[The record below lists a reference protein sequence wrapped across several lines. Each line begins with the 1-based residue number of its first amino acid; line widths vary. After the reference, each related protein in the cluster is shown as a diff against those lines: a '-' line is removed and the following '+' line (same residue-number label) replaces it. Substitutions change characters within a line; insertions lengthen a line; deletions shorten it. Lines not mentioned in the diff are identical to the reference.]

1 MSFGYHRRILRVNLT
16 DGHISIETP
25 DDVFYRRYLGG
36 AGFIAY
42 YLLREVPPGTDPLGP
57 ENRLIFACGPLTGAP
72 LAGSGRNAIGARS
85 PLTGAMG
92 ESDVGGF
99 WGAEL
104 KAAGFDAIIAEG
116 RAASPVY
123 LWVHDGEAELR
134 DAAHLWGLEN
144 KPTHTAIREELGE
157 KRARIAICGPS
168 GEKLVRYA
176 AILADL
182 KHAAGRTGLGAVM
195 GAKNLKAVAVR
206 GTGKLSLADSA
217 QVGVLG
223 RWMRDNYRDL
233 MGKFPDLGTG
243 VSVIP
248 YNQAGVLPV
257 HNFRD
262 GHLDGASVLGR
273 EGLAEHVVVR
283 MESCYACAVGCKK
296 VATLDEPYPVDPAY
310 GGPEYETTAGLG
322 SNCGVTDV
330 YAVTK
335 ASERCNALGLDTISV
350 GGTIAF
356 AMECFEEGLL
366 TLEDTRGL
374 DLRFGNVEAMLQL
387 VELIAARQGIG
398 DLLAEGTK
406 RAAERIG
413 GGAERFAVH
422 VKGQELPYHDPRIQH
437 GLGLGYAVSYTGA
450 DHCHNA
456 FDSNYEHEAGMDS
469 VRNLGVLEPM
479 PATWL
484 GPEKVRAIIYGSL
497 RSHLNNCLGL
507 CNFLPYRNDQV
518 VEAVR
523 AVTGWDTNAWE
534 LWKAAE
540 RLVTMAR
547 AFNVRQ
553 GFTPADDRLPPRM
566 AEPLGP
572 DGPSTG
578 PWSFGPGT
586 KGSGHR
592 PGQPIDPAA
601 VEAALPLYYEM
612 MGWNPV
618 SGVPRAAK
626 LYELDIGWVT
636 TLLE

>member
-16 DGHISIETP
+16 DGQITVETP

-36 AGFIAY
+36 AGFVAY
-42 YLLREVPPGTDPLGP
+42 YLLKEVPPNTDPLGP

-92 ESDVGGF
+92 ESEVGGF

-104 KAAGFDAIIAEG
+104 KAAGFDAIIVQG
-116 RAASPVY
+116 QAASPLY

-144 KPTHTAIREELGE
+144 KPAQTAIREELDE
-157 KRARIAICGPS
+157 KRARVALCGPA

-176 AILADL
+176 NIVADL

-195 GAKNLKAVAVR
+195 GAKKLKAVAVR
-206 GTGKLSLADSA
+206 GTSKVPLADPA
-217 QVGVLG
+217 EVGALA

-243 VSVIP
+243 VSMVP
-248 YNQAGVLPV
+248 YNLDGTLPV

-262 GHLDGASVLGR
+262 GHLDGADVLGR

-296 VATLDEPYPVDPAY
+296 VVDLEEPYPVDPAY
-310 GGPEYETTAGLG
+310 GGPEYETAAGLG
-322 SNCGVTDV
+322 ANCGVADV

-335 ASERCNALGLDTISV
+335 ASERCNALGLDTISA

-356 AMECFEEGLL
+356 AMECFEAGLL
-366 TLEDTRGL
+366 TAEDTGGL
-374 DLRFGNVEAMLQL
+374 DLRFGNAEAMLQL
-387 VELIAARQGIG
+387 LDLIATRQGIG

-406 RAAERIG
+406 RAAEQIG

-422 VKGQELPYHDPRIQH
+422 VKGQEVPYHDPRIQH

-450 DHCHNA
+450 DHCHSA

-479 PATWL
+479 PPTWL
-484 GPEKVRAIIYGSL
+484 GPEKVRAILYGSL
-497 RSHLNNCLGL
+497 RQHLNNCLGL

-523 AVTGWDTNAWE
+523 AVTGWDTTAWE

-572 DGPSTG
+572 GE
-578 PWSFGPGT
+578 
-586 KGSGHR
+586 
-592 PGQPIDPAA
+592 PIDPSS

-612 MGWNPV
+612 MGWDPNT
-618 SGVPRAAK
+618 GVPRAAK
-626 LYELDIGWVT
+626 LYELGIGWVT

>member
-16 DGHISIETP
+16 DGQIAVETP

-42 YLLREVPPGTDPLGP
+42 YLLKEVPPNTDPLGP
-57 ENRLIFACGPLTGAP
+57 ENRLVFACGPLTGAP
-72 LAGSGRNAIGARS
+72 LAGSGRNAVGARS

-92 ESDVGGF
+92 EADVGGF

-104 KAAGFDAIIAEG
+104 KAAGFDAIVVEG
-116 RAASPVY
+116 QAASPVY
-123 LWVHDGEAELR
+123 LWVHDGDAELR
-134 DAAHLWGLEN
+134 DALHLWGLEN

-157 KRARIAICGPS
+157 KRARIALCGPA
-168 GEKLVRYA
+168 GENLVRYA
-176 AILADL
+176 NIVADL

-195 GAKNLKAVAVR
+195 GSKKLKAVAVR
-206 GTGKLSLADSA
+206 GTGKVPLADPA
-217 QVGVLG
+217 RVGTLA
-223 RWMRDNYRDL
+223 RWLRDNYRDL
-233 MGKFPDLGTG
+233 MGAFADLGTG
-243 VSVIP
+243 ISVVP
-248 YNQAGVLPV
+248 YNRMGALPV

-262 GHLDGASVLGR
+262 GRLDGADVLGR

-283 MESCYACAVGCKK
+283 MESCHACAVGCKK
-296 VATLDEPYPVDPAY
+296 VADLKEPYPVDPDY
-310 GGPEYETTAGLG
+310 GGPEYETAVSLG

-335 ASERCNALGLDTISV
+335 ASERCNALGLDTISA

-366 TLEDTRGL
+366 TSKDTGGL
-374 DLRFGNVEAMLQL
+374 DLHFGNAQAMLQL
-387 VELIAARQGIG
+387 LELIAARRGIG

-413 GGAERFAVH
+413 NGAARFAVH
-422 VKGQELPYHDPRIQH
+422 VKGQEFPYHDPRIQH

-450 DHCHNA
+450 DHCHSA
-456 FDSNYEHEAGMDS
+456 FDSSYEQEPGLDG

-479 PATWL
+479 PATRL
-484 GPEKVRAIIYGSL
+484 GPEKVRAIIYDSL
-497 RSHLNNCLGL
+497 RSHLDNCLGL
-507 CNFLPYRNDQV
+507 CIFLPYRNDQV
-518 VEAVR
+518 IEAVR
-523 AVTGWDTNAWE
+523 AVTGWDTTTWE

-553 GFTPADDRLPPRM
+553 GFTPHDDRLPPRM
-566 AEPLGP
+566 AQPLSP
-572 DGPSTG
+572 DGPG
-578 PWSFGPGT
+578 EA
-586 KGSGHR
+586 
-592 PGQPIDPAA
+592 IDPTA

-612 MGWNPV
+612 MGWDPAT
-618 SGVPRAAK
+618 GVPRPAK
-626 LYELDIGWVT
+626 LYELDIGWVAEM
-636 TLLE
+636 LA

>member
-16 DGHISIETP
+16 DGQIAVETP

-36 AGFIAY
+36 AGFVAY
-42 YLLREVPPGTDPLGP
+42 YLLKEVPPDTDPLGP

-72 LAGSGRNAIGARS
+72 LAGSGRNAVGARS

-92 ESDVGGF
+92 ESEVGGF

-104 KAAGFDAIIAEG
+104 KAAGFDAIIIVGQAV
-116 RAASPVY
+116 SPVY

-134 DAAHLWGLEN
+134 DASHLWGLEN
-144 KPTHTAIREELGE
+144 KAAHTAIREELGE
-157 KRARIAICGPS
+157 KRARVALCGPA

-176 AILADL
+176 NIMADL
-182 KHAAGRTGLGAVM
+182 RHAAGRTGLGAVM
-195 GAKNLKAVAVR
+195 GSKRLKAVAVR
-206 GTGKLSLADSA
+206 GTGKLPLADPA
-217 QVGVLG
+217 QVGALA

-243 VSVIP
+243 VSMIP
-248 YNQAGVLPV
+248 YNRDGALPV
-257 HNFRD
+257 RNFRD
-262 GHLDGASVLGR
+262 GHLDGADVLGR

-283 MESCYACAVGCKK
+283 MESCYACAIGCKK
-296 VATLDEPYPVDPAY
+296 VAALSEPYPVDPAY
-310 GGPEYETTAGLG
+310 GGPEYETAVSLG

-366 TLEDTRGL
+366 TPQDIGGL
-374 DLRFGNVEAMLQL
+374 DLRFGNAEAMLQL
-387 VELIAARQGIG
+387 LELIAARQGIG

-413 GGAERFAVH
+413 GGAERLAVH
-422 VKGQELPYHDPRIQH
+422 VKGQEVPYHDPRIQH
-437 GLGLGYAVSYTGA
+437 GLGLGYAISYTGA
-450 DHCHNA
+450 DHMHNA
-456 FDSNYEHEAGMDS
+456 FDSNYEHEAGLDS

-484 GPEKVRAIIYGSL
+484 GPEKVRAVIYGSL
-497 RSHLNNCLGL
+497 RRYLDNCLGL

-523 AVTGWDTNAWE
+523 AVTGWDTTAWE

-572 DGPSTG
+572 DGPG
-578 PWSFGPGT
+578 E
-586 KGSGHR
+586 
-592 PGQPIDPAA
+592 PIDPAA
-601 VEAALPLYYEM
+601 IEAALPLYYEM
-612 MGWNPV
+612 MGWDPAT
-618 SGVPRAAK
+618 GVPRAAK
-626 LYELDIGWVT
+626 LYELDIGWVAS
-636 TLLE
+636 LLE

>member
-1 MSFGYHRRILRVNLT
+1 MSSGYHGRVLRVNLT
-16 DGHISIETP
+16 DGQITVETP
-25 DDVFYRRYLGG
+25 DEVFYRRYLGG
-36 AGFIAY
+36 AGFVAY
-42 YLLREVPPGTDPLGP
+42 YLLKEVPPGTDPLGP
-57 ENRLIFACGPLTGAP
+57 ENRLVFACGPLTGAP
-72 LAGSGRNAIGARS
+72 LAGSGRNAIGALS

-104 KAAGFDAIIAEG
+104 KAAGFDAIVVQG
-116 RAASPVY
+116 QAASPVY

-144 KPTHTAIREELGE
+144 KESHTAIREELGE
-157 KRARIAICGPS
+157 QRARIALCGPA

-176 AILADL
+176 CVVADL
-182 KHAAGRTGLGAVM
+182 KHAAGRSGLGAVM
-195 GAKNLKAVAVR
+195 GSKSLKAVAVR
-206 GTGKLSLADSA
+206 GTGRLPLADRE
-217 QVGVLG
+217 QVGELAS
-223 RWMRDNYRDL
+223 WLRDNYRDL
-233 MGKFPDLGTG
+233 MGGFPDMGTG

-248 YNQAGVLPV
+248 YNAMGALPV

-262 GHLDGASVLGR
+262 GHLEGADAIGR
-273 EGLAEHVVVR
+273 EGLAEQVVVR
-283 MESCYACAVGCKK
+283 MESCYACVVSCKK
-296 VATLDEPYPVDPAY
+296 VVDLDTPYRVDPDY
-310 GGPEYETTAGLG
+310 GGPEYETAVGIG
-322 SNCGVTDV
+322 SNCGVSDV
-330 YAVTK
+330 YAVSK
-335 ASERCNALGLDTISV
+335 ASERCNALGLDAISA

-366 TLEDTRGL
+366 TLEETGGL
-374 DLRFGNVEAMLQL
+374 ELRFGNTEAMLQML
-387 VELIAARQGIG
+387 EWIAARQGVG

-422 VKGQELPYHDPRIQH
+422 VKGQEFPYHDPRIQH

-450 DHCHNA
+450 DHCHSA
-456 FDSNYEHEAGMDS
+456 FDRGYEQEATMDG
-469 VRNLGVLEPM
+469 VRNLGVLETM

-484 GPEKVRAIIYGSL
+484 GPEKVRAILYGSL
-497 RSHLNNCLGL
+497 RSHLNNCLGM

-534 LWKAAE
+534 LWKAAQ
-540 RLVTMAR
+540 RLLTMAR

-566 AEPLGP
+566 AESLGS
-572 DGPSTG
+572 DGPG
-578 PWSFGPGT
+578 A
-586 KGSGHR
+586 
-592 PGQPIDPAA
+592 PIEPAA

-612 MGWNPV
+612 MGWDPAT
-618 SGVPRAAK
+618 GVPRAAK
-626 LYELDIGWVT
+626 LYELDIGWVAE
-636 TLLE
+636 LLA

>member
-1 MSFGYHRRILRVNLT
+1 MPFGYHRRILRVNLT
-16 DGHISIETP
+16 DGEVTIERP

-36 AGFIAY
+36 AGFVAY
-42 YLLREVPPGTDPLGP
+42 YLLKEVPPDADPLGP
-57 ENRLIFACGPLTGAP
+57 QNKLIFACGPLTGTP

-92 ESDVGGF
+92 ESEVGGF

-104 KAAGFDAIIAEG
+104 KAAGFDAIIVEG
-116 RAASPVY
+116 QAASPVY
-123 LWVHDGEAELR
+123 LWVHDRGSDPTAELR

-144 KPTHTAIREELGE
+144 KPTHTTIREELGE
-157 KRARIAICGPS
+157 KRARIALCGPA

-176 AILADL
+176 NIVADL

-195 GAKNLKAVAVR
+195 GSKKLKAVAVR
-206 GTGKLSLADSA
+206 GTGKIPLADPA
-217 QVGVLG
+217 QVGALA

-243 VSVIP
+243 ISMMP
-248 YNQAGVLPV
+248 YNRDGALAV

-262 GHLDGASVLGR
+262 GHLDGADALGR
-273 EGLAEHVVVR
+273 EGLAETVVVR

-296 VATLDEPYPVDPAY
+296 VAPLDEPYAVDPAY
-310 GGPEYETTAGLG
+310 GGPEYETAAGLG
-322 SNCGVTDV
+322 PNCGVADV

-335 ASERCNALGLDTISV
+335 ASERCNALGLDSISA

-356 AMECFEEGLL
+356 AMECFEKGLL
-366 TLEDTRGL
+366 TPQGSGGL
-374 DLRFGNVEAMLQL
+374 DLRFGNAEVMLQL
-387 VELIAARQGIG
+387 LELIATRQGIG

-413 GGAERFAVH
+413 GGAEQFAVH

-450 DHCHNA
+450 DHMHNA
-456 FDSNYEHEAGMDS
+456 FDSNYEHEAGLDS

-484 GPEKVRAIIYGSL
+484 GPEKVRAVIYGTL
-497 RSHLNNCLGL
+497 RRHLDNCLCL

-523 AVTGWDTNAWE
+523 AVTGWDTTTWE

-540 RLVTMAR
+540 RLVTLAR

-553 GFTPADDRLPPRM
+553 GFTPADDRLPLRM

-572 DGPSTG
+572 GA
-578 PWSFGPGT
+578 
-586 KGSGHR
+586 
-592 PGQPIDPAA
+592 PIDPAA

-612 MGWNPV
+612 MGWDPAT
-618 SGVPRAAK
+618 GVPRAAK
-626 LYELDIGWVT
+626 LHELDIGWVAS
-636 TLLE
+636 LLE

>member
-1 MSFGYHRRILRVNLT
+1 MSFGYFRRILRVDLT
-16 DGHISIETP
+16 EGQIAVETP
-25 DDVFYRRYLGG
+25 DDVFYRRHLGG

-42 YLLREVPPGTDPLGP
+42 YLLKEVPPGADPLGP

-72 LAGSGRNAIGARS
+72 LAGSGRNAMGARS

-104 KAAGFDAIIAEG
+104 KAAGFDAIIVEG
-116 RAASPVY
+116 QAASPVY
-123 LWVHDGEAELR
+123 LWVHDSQAELR
-134 DAAHLWGLEN
+134 DASHLWGQEN
-144 KPTHTAIREELGE
+144 KETHAAIREELGE
-157 KRARIAICGPS
+157 EQARIALCGPA
-168 GEKLVRYA
+168 GENLVRYA
-176 AILADL
+176 AIVADL
-182 KHAAGRTGLGAVM
+182 KHVAGRTGLGAVM

-206 GTGKLSLADSA
+206 GTGRFPLADPDA
-217 QVGVLG
+217 VGALA
-223 RWMRDNYRDL
+223 RWLRENYRDL
-233 MGKFPDLGTG
+233 MGQFPDLGTG
-243 VSVIP
+243 VSVVP
-248 YNQAGVLPV
+248 YNRMGALPV

-262 GHLDGASVLGR
+262 GHLDGADVLGR
-273 EGLAEHVVVR
+273 EGLAEHVVAR
-283 MESCYACAVGCKK
+283 MESCYACAVSCKK
-296 VATLDEPYPVDPAY
+296 VAILDEPYAVDPAY
-310 GGPEYETTAGLG
+310 GGPEYETVASLG
-322 SNCGVTDV
+322 SNCGIVDV

-335 ASERCNALGLDTISV
+335 ASERCNALGLDSIST

-356 AMECFEEGLL
+356 AMECFEAGLL
-366 TLEDTRGL
+366 TTEDTGGL
-374 DLRFGNVEAMLQL
+374 DLRFGNAEAMLQL
-387 VELIAARQGIG
+387 LELIAARQGIG

-413 GGAERFAVH
+413 SGAERFAVH

-450 DHCHNA
+450 DHCHSA
-456 FDSNYEHEAGMDS
+456 FDRDYEQEPGLDG

-484 GPEKVRAIIYGSL
+484 GPEKVRAIIYGGL
-497 RSHLNNCLGL
+497 RAHLNNCLGL

-518 VEAVR
+518 VKAVR
-523 AVTGWDTNAWE
+523 AVTGWDTSAWE

-540 RLVTMAR
+540 RMVTMAR

-566 AEPLGP
+566 AESLGP
-572 DGPSTG
+572 DGPG
-578 PWSFGPGT
+578 E
-586 KGSGHR
+586 
-592 PGQPIDPAA
+592 PIDPAA

-612 MGWNPV
+612 MGWDPTT
-618 SGVPRAAK
+618 GVPRPAR

-636 TLLE
+636 ELVG

>member
-16 DGHISIETP
+16 DGQITVETP

-36 AGFIAY
+36 AGFVAY
-42 YLLREVPPGTDPLGP
+42 YLLKEVPSGADPLGP

-92 ESDVGGF
+92 ESEVGGF

-104 KAAGFDAIIAEG
+104 KAAGFDAIVVEG
-116 RAASPVY
+116 QAASPVY

-157 KRARIAICGPS
+157 KRARVALCGPA

-195 GAKNLKAVAVR
+195 GSKKLKAIAVR
-206 GTGKLSLADSA
+206 GTGKLPLADPA
-217 QVGVLG
+217 QVGALA

-243 VSVIP
+243 VSTIP
-248 YNQAGVLPV
+248 YNRSSALPV

-262 GHLDGASVLGR
+262 GHLDGADVLGR

-283 MESCYACAVGCKK
+283 MESCHACAIGCKK
-296 VATLDEPYPVDPAY
+296 VASLDEPYPVDPAY
-310 GGPEYETTAGLG
+310 GGPEYETTIGLG

-335 ASERCNALGLDTISV
+335 ASERCNALGLDTISA

-366 TLEDTRGL
+366 TLEDTGGL
-374 DLRFGNVEAMLQL
+374 DLRFGNAEAMLQL
-387 VELIAARQGIG
+387 LELIAARQGIG
-398 DLLAEGTK
+398 DLLAEGSK

-413 GGAERFAVH
+413 GDAERFAIH

-437 GLGLGYAVSYTGA
+437 GLGLGYAISYTGA
-450 DHCHNA
+450 DHCHSA

-484 GPEKVRAIIYGSL
+484 GPEKVRAIIYGGL
-497 RSHLNNCLGL
+497 RPHLDNCLGL

-572 DGPSTG
+572 DGPG
-578 PWSFGPGT
+578 E
-586 KGSGHR
+586 
-592 PGQPIDPAA
+592 PIDPAA
-601 VEAALPLYYEM
+601 VEAALPIYYEM
-612 MGWNPV
+612 LGWDPIT
-618 SGVPRAAK
+618 GVPRAAK
-626 LYELDIGWVT
+626 LYELDIGWVA

>member
-1 MSFGYHRRILRVNLT
+1 MAFGYNGCVLRVNLT
-16 DGHISIETP
+16 DAQITVDTP

-42 YLLREVPPGTDPLGP
+42 YLLKEVPRAADPLGP

-72 LAGSGRNAIGARS
+72 LAGSGRNAIGAQS

-104 KAAGFDAIIAEG
+104 KAAGFDAIVLQG
-116 RAASPVY
+116 HAASPVY
-123 LWVHDGEAELR
+123 LWVRDGEAELR
-134 DAAHLWGLEN
+134 DASHLWGLEN
-144 KPTHTAIREELGE
+144 KATHMAIRQELDE
-157 KRARIAICGPS
+157 KRVKIALCGPA

-176 AILADL
+176 AIVADL
-182 KHAAGRTGLGAVM
+182 NHAAGRTGLGAVM
-195 GAKNLKAVAVR
+195 GSKKLKAVAVR
-206 GTGKLSLADSA
+206 GTSRLPLADSA
-217 QVGVLG
+217 RVGALA
-223 RWMRDNYRDL
+223 RWLRDNYRNL
-233 MGKFPDLGTG
+233 MGNFPDLGTG

-248 YNQAGVLPV
+248 YNEMGALPV

-262 GHLDGASVLGR
+262 GHLKGAHVLGR
-273 EGLAEHVVVR
+273 EGLAEHVVR

-296 VATLDEPYPVDPAY
+296 VVDLDEPYPIDPAY
-310 GGPEYETTAGLG
+310 GGPEYETAVSLG
-322 SNCGVTDV
+322 SNCSVTDV
-330 YAVTK
+330 YAVSK
-335 ASERCNALGLDTISV
+335 ASERCNALGLDTIST

-366 TLEDTRGL
+366 TSEDTGGL
-374 DLRFGNVEAMLQL
+374 ELRFGNADAMLQL
-387 VELIAARQGIG
+387 LELIATREGIG

-406 RAAERIG
+406 RVAARIG
-413 GGAERFAVH
+413 GGAERLAVH

-450 DHCHNA
+450 DHCHSA
-456 FDSNYEHEAGMDS
+456 FDSNDEQEPSMDS
-469 VRNLGVLEPM
+469 VRNLGILEAM

-484 GPEKVRAIIYGSL
+484 GPEKVRAIMYGSL
-497 RSHLNNCLGL
+497 RYHLNNCLGL
-507 CNFLPYRNDQV
+507 CDFLPYRNDQI

-553 GFTPADDRLPPRM
+553 GFTPADDRLPLRM

-572 DGPSTG
+572 DGPG
-578 PWSFGPGT
+578 E
-586 KGSGHR
+586 
-592 PGQPIDPAA
+592 PIKPRD
-601 VEAALPLYYEM
+601 VEAAVKLYYEM
-612 MGWNPV
+612 MGWNAAT
-618 SGVPRAAK
+618 GEPRVAK
-626 LYELDIGWVT
+626 LYELDIGWVAE
-636 TLLE
+636 TLSATARSRLEA

>member
-16 DGHISIETP
+16 DGQITVETP

-36 AGFIAY
+36 AGFVAY
-42 YLLREVPPGTDPLGP
+42 YLLKEVPPDTDPLGP
-57 ENRLIFACGPLTGAP
+57 DNRLIFACGPLTGAP

-92 ESDVGGF
+92 ESEVGGF

-104 KAAGFDAIIAEG
+104 KAAGFDAIIVEG
-116 RAASPVY
+116 QASSPVY
-123 LWVHDGEAELR
+123 LWVHDGEVELR

-144 KPTHTAIREELGE
+144 KPTHTAIRKELGE
-157 KRARIAICGPS
+157 KRARVALCGPA

-176 AILADL
+176 NIMADL

-195 GAKNLKAVAVR
+195 GSKKLKAVAVR
-206 GTGKLSLADSA
+206 GTGKLPLADPA
-217 QVGVLG
+217 QVGALA
-223 RWMRDNYRDL
+223 RWMRNNYRDL

-243 VSVIP
+243 ISTVP
-248 YNQAGVLPV
+248 YNRSGALPV
-257 HNFRD
+257 RNFRD
-262 GHLDGASVLGR
+262 GHLDGADVLGR
-273 EGLAEHVVVR
+273 EGLAEHVVIR
-283 MESCYACAVGCKK
+283 MESCYACVVGCKK
-296 VATLDEPYPVDPAY
+296 VAALDEPYPVDQAY
-310 GGPEYETTAGLG
+310 GGPEYETATGLG

-335 ASERCNALGLDTISV
+335 ASERCNALGLDTISA

-356 AMECFEEGLL
+356 AMECYEEGLL
-366 TLEDTRGL
+366 TAEDTGGL
-374 DLRFGNVEAMLQL
+374 DLRFGNAETMLQL
-387 VELIAARQGIG
+387 LELIAARQGIG
-398 DLLAEGTK
+398 DLLAEGSK

-437 GLGLGYAVSYTGA
+437 GLGLGYAISYTGA
-450 DHCHNA
+450 DHMHNA
-456 FDSNYEHEAGMDS
+456 FDSSYEHEAGLDS

-484 GPEKVRAIIYGSL
+484 GPEKVRAVIYGSL
-497 RSHLNNCLGL
+497 RRHLDNCLVL

-566 AEPLGP
+566 SEPLGP
-572 DGPSTG
+572 GA
-578 PWSFGPGT
+578 
-586 KGSGHR
+586 
-592 PGQPIDPAA
+592 PIDPAA
-601 VEAALPLYYEM
+601 VEAAQPIYYEM
-612 MGWNPV
+612 MGWDPV
-618 SGVPRAAK
+618 TGVPRAAK
-626 LYELDIGWVT
+626 LHELGIGWVAS
-636 TLLE
+636 LLELEGSEANCQRISGAD

>member
-1 MSFGYHRRILRVNLT
+1 VDGFRDRVGGRPARYGRILRVNLT
-16 DGHISIETP
+16 DGQITIETP

-36 AGFIAY
+36 AGFVAY
-42 YLLREVPPGTDPLGP
+42 YLLKEVPPDTDPLGP

-72 LAGSGRNAIGARS
+72 LAGSGRNAVGARS

-92 ESDVGGF
+92 ESEVGGF

-104 KAAGFDAIIAEG
+104 KAAGFDAIIIVG
-116 RAASPVY
+116 QAASPVY

-134 DAAHLWGLEN
+134 DAAHLWGSEN

-157 KRARIAICGPS
+157 KRSRVALCGPA

-176 AILADL
+176 NIMADL

-195 GAKNLKAVAVR
+195 GAKKLKAVAVR
-206 GTGKLSLADSA
+206 GTGKLPLANPA
-217 QVGVLG
+217 QVGALA

-233 MGKFPDLGTG
+233 LGEFPDLGTG
-243 VSVIP
+243 ISMVP
-248 YNQAGVLPV
+248 YNQDGALPV
-257 HNFRD
+257 RNFRD
-262 GHLDGASVLGR
+262 GHLDGADDLGR

-296 VATLDEPYPVDPAY
+296 VAELDEPYSVDPAY
-310 GGPEYETTAGLG
+310 GGTEYETAVSLG
-322 SNCGVTDV
+322 PNCGVADV

-356 AMECFEEGLL
+356 AMECFEKGLL
-366 TLEDTRGL
+366 TLEDTGGL
-374 DLRFGNVEAMLQL
+374 DVRFGNVEVMLQL
-387 VELIAARQGIG
+387 LELIAARQGIG
-398 DLLAEGTK
+398 DLLAEGSK
-406 RAAERIG
+406 RAAERI

-422 VKGQELPYHDPRIQH
+422 VKGQEVPYHDPRIQH

-450 DHCHNA
+450 DHMHNV
-456 FDSNYEHEAGMDS
+456 FDGSYEHEAGLDS

-484 GPEKVRAIIYGSL
+484 GPEKVRAVIYGSL
-497 RSHLNNCLGL
+497 RRHLDNCLGL

-523 AVTGWDTNAWE
+523 AVTGWDTNVWE

-572 DGPSTG
+572 GA
-578 PWSFGPGT
+578 
-586 KGSGHR
+586 
-592 PGQPIDPAA
+592 PIDAA
-601 VEAALPLYYEM
+601 VVEAALPLYYEM
-612 MGWNPV
+612 MGWDPV
-618 SGVPRAAK
+618 TGVPRAAK

-636 TLLE
+636 ALL